1 MGNLKMK
8 TFVVYS
14 DISHLKEDAATWVA
28 AIPKMLRDAK
38 VAEVKYK
45 TAYCCTLDGK
55 LIAEFEGPDKD
66 NVKQALTKISLPFTA
81 VMEATKL

>member
-1 MGNLKMK
+1 MK

-14 DISHLKEDAATWVA
+14 EISHLKEDATTWVA
-28 AIPKMLRDAK
+28 AIPKMLSDAK
-38 VAEVKYK
+38 VVDVKYK

-55 LIAEFEGPDKD
+55 LIAEFEAPEKEA
-66 NVKQALTKISLPFTA
+66 VRTALTKIGMPFTT

>member
-1 MGNLKMK
+1 
-8 TFVVYS
+8 
-14 DISHLKEDAATWVA
+14 
-28 AIPKMLRDAK
+28 MLRDAK